1 MSRRWRVLLRSGGFL
16 TGVLIIVCW
25 TGCALF
31 GSLLAPFDP
40 FTDDILSALSPPS
53 AVHWFG
59 TDQLG
64 RDVLSRVIVGSR
76 DVLTVAP
83 LATGLGLA
91 LGVLLGLIAGYFRGV
106 VDELISRTIDAVLA
120 LPLVIIALLAL
131 TAIGPSTATVIIVV
145 GVIFAPLIARTVRA
159 AVLTER
165 DLDYV
170 AAARL
175 RNESIFWILFS
186 EILPNVTPPI
196 LVEATVRLGYA
207 VFTVATLSFIGF
219 GIQPPSP
226 DWGLA
231 VSESY
236 GLINGGIWWPAL
248 FNTLAISSLVIAVNL
263 AADGIHRALNA

>member
-1 MSRRWRVLLRSGGFL
+1 MSPRWRALLRSGGFL
-16 TGVLIIVCW
+16 TGVLIIVFW
-25 TGCALF
+25 TACALI
-31 GSLLAPFDP
+31 GRLLAPFDP
-40 FTDDILSALSPPS
+40 FADDILSALSPPS

-76 DVLTVAP
+76 DVLTIAP

-175 RNESIFWILFS
+175 RNESILWILFS
-186 EILPNVTPPI
+186 EILPNVAPPI

-226 DWGLA
+226 DWGLSISTNYGMISA
-231 VSESY
+231 GAWWTVSFD
-236 GLINGGIWWPAL
+236 G
-248 FNTLAISSLVIAVNL
+248 LAIASLVVAVNL
-263 AADGIHRALNA
+263 VADGIQGAFDG

>member
-1 MSRRWRVLLRSGGFL
+1 MSQRWRPLLRSGGFL
-16 TGVLIIVCW
+16 TGVLIIVFW
-25 TGCALF
+25 TGCALL
-31 GSLLAPFDP
+31 GRVLAPFDP
-40 FTDDILSALSPPS
+40 FADDILSALSPPS
-53 AVHWFG
+53 ARHWFG

-91 LGVLLGLIAGYFRGV
+91 LGVLLGLIAGYFRGM
-106 VDELISRTIDAVLA
+106 VDELISRSIDAVLA

-170 AAARL
+170 AAARV
-175 RNESIFWILFS
+175 RNESTLWILFS
-186 EILPNVTPPI
+186 EILPNVAPPI

-219 GIQPPSP
+219 GIQPPSA

-231 VSESY
+231 IADGYSY
-236 GLINGGIWWPAL
+236 IAGGYWWTVL
-248 FNTLAISSLVIAVNL
+248 FDALAIASLVIGVNL
-263 AADGIHRALNA
+263 IADGIQGVAE